1 MKKLFIVFALITFF
15 GLLITG
21 CSDKSQAPVEPTD
34 QGSAVNLDKKGP
46 IVHAVQG
53 TAHLRY
59 EGKHISATISAHQY
73 QDGSVD
79 GAYLQNGQN
88 ALGDKVQK
96 WNGRVLFL
104 KVYENYGEYNGKMA
118 VIGGI
123 ETTGSYAG
131 WYDVFF
137 VIDNSPNG
145 VNQTSYFVMGTPD
158 LAEAET
164 WWNLAPDDL
173 VNLLYGILPVD
184 DGTIHV
190 Y

>member
-1 MKKLFIVFALITFF
+1 MKKFQFVFAILTFVGLI
-15 GLLITG
+15 LIG
-21 CSDKSQAPVEPTD
+21 CSDKLHSPAEPTG
-34 QGSAVNLDKKGP
+34 QSSVVSLDKKGP

-59 EGKHISATISAHQY
+59 EGKHISVTISAHQY
-73 QDGSVD
+73 QDGSFD
-79 GAYLQNGQN
+79 GSYLQNGQN
-88 ALGDKVQK
+88 ALDDKIQK

-104 KVYENYGEYNGKMA
+104 KVYENYGEFNGRMG

-145 VNQTSYFVMGTPD
+145 VNQGSYYVLITPD

-164 WWNLAPDDL
+164 WWNLGPDDL
-173 VNLLYGILPVD
+173 VNLLYGILPVEN
-184 DGTIHV
+184 GTVHV